1 MRRLLIKKLCATIVL
16 EAYLEVQMRFSR
28 DKNFYK
34 TLLALALPIALQDL
48 IKF

>member
-1 MRRLLIKKLCATIVL
+1 
-16 EAYLEVQMRFSR
+16 MRFSR

-48 IKF
+48 IKFGLNMADNLMV